1 MSTLRT
7 INQIMGIA
15 SKVHYLT
22 GGNASKVLAKDKK
35 GIFTIEQVAETLQ
48 CDPVELKALL
58 QQQGIMCGDYVINE
72 VWGDGEKLSTFAL
85 RTLCNKT
92 QQLPKFLGFKKPQ
105 QQNMSNTR
113 ANIIALCVL
122 VLILLFIFGYPLIGI
137 VDLFI
142 IIGLVLDPACKQ
154 FKEKHSELAR
164 NKYVVVTFNILKVV
178 GYIFALGLG
187 GMLIGTQ
194 LGCIPVTFVIWLL
207 GIVIPIIRHYKK
219 IH

>member
-7 INQIMGIA
+7 INQIMSIA
-15 SKVHYLT
+15 SKAHYLT

-35 GIFTIEQVAETLQ
+35 GLFTIEQVAETLQ

-92 QQLPKFLGFKKPQ
+92 QHLGFKKPQ
-105 QQNMSNTR
+105 SQYMSNTR

-142 IIGLVLDPACKQ
+142 ILGLVLEPACKQ
-154 FKEKHSELAR
+154 FKEKHPALAR

-187 GMLIGTQ
+187 GMLIGNQ
-194 LGCIPVTFVIWLL
+194 SGCIPVTFVIWLL